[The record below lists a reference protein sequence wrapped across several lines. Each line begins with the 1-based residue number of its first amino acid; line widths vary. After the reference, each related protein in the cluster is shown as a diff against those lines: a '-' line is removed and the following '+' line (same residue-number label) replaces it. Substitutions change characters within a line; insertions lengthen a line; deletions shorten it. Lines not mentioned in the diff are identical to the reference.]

1 MADVVFEDPIH
12 HISGKISRK
21 YRTCYNYRRWSGRKY
36 TSIHGD
42 RTTPVSAE
50 EKARQERFKVVRLA
64 ARSRAMDLM
73 HLTYDQMDFVAERKV
88 QGSAFKYTTY
98 KGWLFGKAWK
108 CYDESTGQVNMP
120 ERLNTVE

>member
-108 CYDESTGQVNMP
+108 CYDESTNQVNMP
-120 ERLNTVE
+120 ERLNTVG